1 MEVTRAPLINSQD
14 KNLFLKL
21 AEKKYNISKTETFTH
36 NTETINNTNLNR
48 SVIKTPN
55 VNFTVKMSNEIETY
69 LGYNTDKLNPKSENK
84 QVIRKNND
92 TKTQKLVIILSM
104 VIW

>member
-1 MEVTRAPLINSQD
+1 MKVTRAPIINSQD
-14 KNLFLKL
+14 KNLFLKI
-21 AEKKYNISKTETFTH
+21 AEKNTTSETFTH
-36 NTETINNTNLNR
+36 NIETINNTNLHT
-48 SVIKTPN
+48 SVIKTSN

-92 TKTQKLVIILSM
+92 TKTQKPVII
-104 VIW
+104 

>member
-1 MEVTRAPLINSQD
+1 
-14 KNLFLKL
+14 
-21 AEKKYNISKTETFTH
+21 
-36 NTETINNTNLNR
+36 
-48 SVIKTPN
+48 
-55 VNFTVKMSNEIETY
+55 MSNEIETY

-92 TKTQKLVIILSM
+92 TKTQKSVIILSM